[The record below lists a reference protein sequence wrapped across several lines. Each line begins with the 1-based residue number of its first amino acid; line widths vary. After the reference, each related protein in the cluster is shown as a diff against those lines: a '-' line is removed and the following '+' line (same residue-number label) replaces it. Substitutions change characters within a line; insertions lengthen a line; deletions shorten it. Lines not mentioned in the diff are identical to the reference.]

1 MAYTN
6 YDRIRDLE
14 NVLKALKA
22 YTSPMIVMG
31 DMPEGVDEDIFRMF
45 IRLEDTI
52 AERIADVNEL
62 DLEEVI
68 A

>member
-1 MAYTN
+1 MYTN
-6 YDRIRDLE
+6 YDRTRDLE

-31 DMPEGVDEDIFRMF
+31 DMPEGVDEDIYRMF
-45 IRLEDTI
+45 LKLEDTI
-52 AERIADVNEL
+52 AERIADVNKL